1 MQNTTGQMPAMQGE
15 VGYVIGMLWV
25 LMLMLPVLVAFVGKK
40 TNEQKM
46 RSIGFEL
53 EVIKTA
59 HHNSDDANHSLA
71 AWITKHGEKT
81 TFDGYTHEVKPT
93 TKIVTDGSLSNG
105 GIEIVSPPLVGTK
118 RRRKWLDTVCKA
130 VAGLVSVNTS
140 CGVHHHEQ
148 VVIDGDERTGKQV
161 AGRVAFIYGAFQGAI
176 NSILPRSRRSNS
188 YAEGV
193 GFMVSEYRDNAYRM
207 EDINSI
213 SELLFNRLYS
223 RGRYYSVNVH
233 SMNSYGTVEFRQH
246 GGSYNAVKLD
256 AWSQICGAI
265 VSRAWNMT
273 LEDMEHLA
281 QLTKNKTL
289 GISDLMWYLGFSER
303 SNLGSYAVKRAAVLR
318 GVIQGENCG
327 NCGKLTCAGCQNTTT
342 HQWAD
347 MHESRLPMGIVFGT
361 LNAMLTQINEQLR
374 PANTVVQWSSSPY
387 TCINCEETHGEDS
400 GTGWRHLTIRA
411 FNGRRATVR
420 ATCGYCR
427 DNVVT
432 AGEIITHPIDEDYT
446 TAHISSAFR
455 FSAIGLGLVSVAL
468 SLAPAVIGIMLLVG
482 CGIGAIHGAGKP
494 FTNRNRF
501 KALFVALKER
511 GSQAS
516 GFAWCKPSKPKTHL
530 YVKAAKSSAVMAHNV
545 RKHLGEDTLV
555 AIGHTR
561 FSTHGANNDANAH
574 PHFSSKKYICLVHNG
589 VVHNHEDVYKGIK
602 RKPTGPVDSQAVAEA
617 LEVGGIEEVVK
628 HAKGSMSLIWMDLRE
643 PQGTLKFWTN
653 GGNPLSFGRLD
664 RNANSDGKNGGPIA
678 VASTTD
684 LLTGSMGKRLKKRWE
699 CVIGRE
705 YTVHPDGTMTNR
717 DIKGS
722 EATAGFVYD
731 WRTYATTVGMYGD
744 SRKSKKSA
752 PRKVRGN
759 ADNCSLPA
767 PKKQFDAWGNLK
779 STVPTRVKYVTS
791 GDMQTPYDLMDN
803 TGSWPSFIGERGVEC
818 HGYCAVTHRGLSPE
832 GEAYEL
838 PAYLQLFH
846 VKDQLRRFLNG
857 EYNDELYST
866 WGRKKGN
873 FATEWAHAGKY
884 DEHWR

>member
-1 MQNTTGQMPAMQGE
+1 
-15 VGYVIGMLWV
+15 
-25 LMLMLPVLVAFVGKK
+25 
-40 TNEQKM
+40 
-46 RSIGFEL
+46 
-53 EVIKTA
+53 
-59 HHNSDDANHSLA
+59 
-71 AWITKHGEKT
+71 
-81 TFDGYTHEVKPT
+81 
-93 TKIVTDGSLSNG
+93 
-105 GIEIVSPPLVGTK
+105 
-118 RRRKWLDTVCKA
+118 
-130 VAGLVSVNTS
+130 
-140 CGVHHHEQ
+140 
-148 VVIDGDERTGKQV
+148 
-161 AGRVAFIYGAFQGAI
+161 
-176 NSILPRSRRSNS
+176 
-188 YAEGV
+188 
-193 GFMVSEYRDNAYRM
+193 
-207 EDINSI
+207 
-213 SELLFNRLYS
+213 
-223 RGRYYSVNVH
+223 
-233 SMNSYGTVEFRQH
+233 
-246 GGSYNAVKLD
+246 
-256 AWSQICGAI
+256 
-265 VSRAWNMT
+265 
-273 LEDMEHLA
+273 
-281 QLTKNKTL
+281 
-289 GISDLMWYLGFSER
+289 
-303 SNLGSYAVKRAAVLR
+303 
-318 GVIQGENCG
+318 
-327 NCGKLTCAGCQNTTT
+327 
-342 HQWAD
+342 
-347 MHESRLPMGIVFGT
+347 
-361 LNAMLTQINEQLR
+361 
-374 PANTVVQWSSSPY
+374 
-387 TCINCEETHGEDS
+387 
-400 GTGWRHLTIRA
+400 
-411 FNGRRATVR
+411 VR

>member
-1 MQNTTGQMPAMQGE
+1 MQNTTAQMPAMQGE

-71 AWITKHGEKT
+71 AWITKMGEKT
-81 TFDGYTHEVKPT
+81 TYDGYTHQVKPT
-93 TKIVTDGSLSNG
+93 TKIVTDGSLSDG

-130 VAGLVSVNTS
+130 VAGLVTVNTT

-148 VVIDGDERTGKQV
+148 VEFDGDRMTAEVV
-161 AGRVAFIYGAFQGAI
+161 AGKVAFIYGAFQGAI
-176 NSILPRSRRSNS
+176 NTIMPRSRRSNS
-188 YAEGV
+188 YASGVQFMVGEYKDAKNCEHTEEGV
-193 GFMVSEYRDNAYRM
+193 SRYLYR
-207 EDINSI
+207 E
-213 SELLFNRLYS
+213 LYS
-223 RGRYYSVNVH
+223 RGRYYSVNVT
-233 SMNSYGTVEFRQH
+233 SLDNYGTIEFRQH

-265 VSRAWNMT
+265 VNRAWNMT
-273 LEDMEHLA
+273 LEDMDHLYM
-281 QLTKNKTL
+281 LTRTKTL
-289 GISDLMWYLGFSER
+289 GVSDLMWYLGFSER

-318 GVIQGENCG
+318 GVIQSENCP
-327 NCGKLTCAGCQNTTT
+327 NCGKLTCAGCQNTAIN
-342 HQWAD
+342 QWSEV
-347 MHESRLPMGIVFGT
+347 HNTQLPYNIVFGT
-361 LNAMLTQINEQLR
+361 VFDMLRQINEQLA
-374 PANTVVQWSSSPY
+374 PHDTTVSWVGREY
-387 TCINCEETHGEDS
+387 ECTNCRYQHQHDHEAL
-400 GTGWRHLTIRA
+400 WRHLTLTN
-411 FNGRRATVR
+411 FNGRTVEVR
-420 ATCGYCR
+420 GTCGNCR
-427 DNVVT
+427 DNVTT
-432 AGEIITHPIDEDYT
+432 AGYLEAQHRTGYAPACDIQE
-446 TAHISSAFR
+446 AFG
-455 FSAIGLGLVSVAL
+455 FSGIGLGLIGMVFSLSPAL
-468 SLAPAVIGIMLLVG
+468 IGIMLLVG

-494 FTNRNRF
+494 YTNRNRF

-516 GFAWCKPSKPKTHL
+516 GFAWCKASKPKTHL

-589 VVHNHEDVYKGIK
+589 VVHNHDDVWAALK
-602 RKPTGPVDSQAVAEA
+602 REPTGPVDSQAVAEA

-628 HAKGSMSLIWMDLRE
+628 HARGSMSLIWMDLRD

-664 RNANSDGKNGGPIA
+664 RNANSEGKNGGPIA

-684 LLTGSMGKRLKKRWE
+684 LLTGSMGKRLKKHWE

-722 EATAGFVYD
+722 EETAGFTYD

-752 PRKVRGN
+752 APRKARGN

-779 STVPTRVKYVTS
+779 STVPTRVKYVTQK
-791 GDMQTPYDLMDN
+791 DMQTPYDLMDSG
-803 TGSWPSFIGERGVEC
+803 GSWPSFIGERGVEC
-818 HGYCAVTHRGLSPE
+818 HGYDAFTHSGISPE
-832 GEAYEL
+832 GESYPL

-857 EYNDELYST
+857 EYEDELYST
-866 WGRKKGN
+866 WGRKDN